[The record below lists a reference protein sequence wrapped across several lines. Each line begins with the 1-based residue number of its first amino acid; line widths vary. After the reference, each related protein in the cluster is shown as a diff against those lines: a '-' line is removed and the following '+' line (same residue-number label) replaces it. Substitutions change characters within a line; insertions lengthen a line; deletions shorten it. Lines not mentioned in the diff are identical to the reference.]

1 MGCSERWARI
11 ALTGLISIREDKLKY
26 TKCLFN
32 MVFAS
37 AVFLGFAGLQAA
49 DAQQEY
55 VTKARVMTL
64 HQAPLPGVEG
74 KEMIVKHF
82 SIPPEF
88 VGGRHMHPGPV
99 WVYVLEGVLTVE
111 LDGETKTFSAG
122 ELYPEDI
129 DAAMTG
135 RNLSGTDDLEM
146 LVFQIGDIGKPL
158 MYKVE

>member
-1 MGCSERWARI
+1 
-11 ALTGLISIREDKLKY
+11 
-26 TKCLFN
+26 
-32 MVFAS
+32 
-37 AVFLGFAGLQAA
+37 
-49 DAQQEY
+49 
-55 VTKARVMTL
+55 
-64 HQAPLPGVEG
+64 
-74 KEMIVKHF
+74 MIVKHF

-135 RNLSGTDDLEM
+135 RNLSGTDDLEF
-146 LVFQIGDIGKPL
+146 LAFQIGNVGEL
-158 MYKVE
+158 MMIKAE